1 MDNFG
6 KSYAQISLPSTKDDN
21 GKTAYQHA
29 IANSH
34 RDTAAAL
41 LAHCNTARQARKNNN
56 RKRNRKNR
64 NKGKKNRNKKN
75 RNKNSNKRGA
85 AAGRLSC
92 QQITTDGL
100 DIKTFLTAATSGS
113 VAKVAMM
120 LDQFDGYAGVFDK
133 NGTTALMHAVKAN
146 KTEVAEMLLDN
157 DLDIDAR

>member
-6 KSYAQISLPSTKDDN
+6 KLYAQISLPSTKDDN
-21 GKTAYQHA
+21 GKTAYEQA

-34 RDTAAAL
+34 GDTAAAL
-41 LAHCNTARQARKNNN
+41 LAHCNTDRQARKNNN

-100 DIKTFLTAATSGS
+100 
-113 VAKVAMM
+113 
-120 LDQFDGYAGVFDK
+120 
-133 NGTTALMHAVKAN
+133 AL
-146 KTEVAEMLLDN
+146 
-157 DLDIDAR
+157 RPS